1 MLLRGRISI
10 LYVRS
15 SLPATENSREKMKL
29 LSVFVGAHLA
39 LSASTEKEMHP
50 DTRTVVAKT
59 WDQKEETTGNLY
71 SPKMFSYKN

>member
-1 MLLRGRISI
+1 
-10 LYVRS
+10 
-15 SLPATENSREKMKL
+15 MKL

-59 WDQKEETTGNLY
+59 WDQKEETTGKLY